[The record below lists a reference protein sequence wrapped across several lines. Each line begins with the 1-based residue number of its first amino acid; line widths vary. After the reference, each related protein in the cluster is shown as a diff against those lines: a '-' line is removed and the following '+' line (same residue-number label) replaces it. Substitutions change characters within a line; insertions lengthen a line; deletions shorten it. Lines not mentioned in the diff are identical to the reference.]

1 MSANRP
7 PDDILDAVR
16 LIRRLREKNILTR
29 EEKIDV
35 NRAKLRVA
43 YWACRSE
50 SVIASRET
58 LSYILGSDA
67 TEIMSQYDRYLE
79 REKEKENERGKDR
92 DKQKR
97 PGRQDKTTFW
107 DGA

>member
-1 MSANRP
+1 MSASNP
-7 PDDILDAVR
+7 PADVLEAVKV
-16 LIRRLREKNILTR
+16 IRKLRDKKYLTR

-50 SVIASRET
+50 SIIASRET
-58 LSYILGSDA
+58 LVYILGSDGA
-67 TEIMSQYDRYLE
+67 EIMGHYERYL
-79 REKEKENERGKDR
+79 EKEKEKKEKSDA
-92 DKQKR
+92 KKR
-97 PGRQDKTTFW
+97 AGGDDSSFW

>member
-1 MSANRP
+1 MSAGNP
-7 PDDILDAVR
+7 PADVLEAVKT
-16 LIRRLREKNILTR
+16 IRRLRDKKYLSR

-50 SVIASRET
+50 NIVASRET
-58 LSYILGSDA
+58 LIYILGSDGA
-67 TEIMSQYDRYLE
+67 EIMGHYERYLE
-79 REKEKENERGKDR
+79 RENKKNADAKKDGKS
-92 DKQKR
+92 
-97 PGRQDKTTFW
+97 GGTSFW